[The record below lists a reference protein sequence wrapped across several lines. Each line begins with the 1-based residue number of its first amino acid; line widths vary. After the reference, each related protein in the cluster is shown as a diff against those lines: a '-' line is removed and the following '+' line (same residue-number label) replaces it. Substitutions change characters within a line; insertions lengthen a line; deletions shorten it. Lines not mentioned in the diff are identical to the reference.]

1 MDYFSKNQRW
11 LLENQTMLA
20 RIYREEKY
28 NRYIQKNRAEKL
40 RARIRN
46 NIPRSR
52 WKEEKKG
59 FP

>member
-46 NIPRSR
+46 NIPPSR
-52 WKEEKKG
+52 WKQEKRVD
-59 FP
+59 P